1 MDLTLMKPL
10 ESHEITQVIEK
21 ASLFG
26 GRIAQLG
33 AIENQQ
39 TIITKIEMT
48 NEGKVLLT
56 VQRGHGLEQS
66 HPISVNLAYRNMVF
80 RADPHEFNI
89 MEDTIICH
97 IPFAAKALD
106 QRLTERFIL
115 PFKSEVSA
123 FLHRIEKRNF
133 DNDIKVKIVDVSKL
147 GLGLHVHGITLGTI
161 CKYDH
166 IWIRTINDVALA
178 DPIFGKIQYVSER
191 KFQNNVGD
199 MRIGLALDKQLPE
212 EIFQELVKK
221 CSLVL
226 SA

>member
-1 MDLTLMKPL
+1 MKPL
-10 ESHEITQVIEK
+10 ESHEIAQVIEK

-33 AIENQQ
+33 SLDNQN
-39 TIITKIEMT
+39 TIITRIEIS
-48 NEGKVLLT
+48 NEGKIMLAVPS
-56 VQRGHGLEQS
+56 GHGLEQN
-66 HPISVNLAYRNMVF
+66 HPLSINLAYRNMVF

-89 MEDTIICH
+89 IDNTIICH
-97 IPFAAKALD
+97 IPHAAKALD
-106 QRLTERFIL
+106 QRLTERYIL
-115 PFKSEVSA
+115 PFNSDVSA

-147 GLGLHVHGITLGTI
+147 GLGLHVHGITVGTI

-166 IWIRTINDVALA
+166 IWIKNINDIIL
-178 DPIFGKIQYVSER
+178 PEPMFGKIQYASER
-191 KFQNNVGD
+191 KFQNNTGD

-212 EIFQELVKK
+212 ELFEDLVKK
-221 CSLVL
+221 SRLIL

>member
-10 ESHEITQVIEK
+10 ESHEIAQVIEK
-21 ASLFG
+21 ATLFG

-33 AIENQQ
+33 SLNNQQ
-39 TIITKIEMT
+39 TVITRIEMS
-48 NEGKVLLT
+48 NEGRILLT
-56 VQRGHGLEQS
+56 VPRGHGLEQS
-66 HPISVNLAYRNMVF
+66 HPISINLAYRNIIF
-80 RADPHEFNI
+80 RADPHEFNVI
-89 MEDTIICH
+89 DDTIICH

-115 PFKSEVSA
+115 PFKSEISA

-133 DNDIKVKIVDVSKL
+133 DNDIQVKIVDVSKL
-147 GLGLHVHGITLGTI
+147 GLGIHVHGVTLGTI

-166 IWIRTINDVALA
+166 IWIRNINGVQLA

-199 MRIGLALDKQLPE
+199 LRIGLALDKQLPE
-212 EIFQELVKK
+212 EIFQELVGK